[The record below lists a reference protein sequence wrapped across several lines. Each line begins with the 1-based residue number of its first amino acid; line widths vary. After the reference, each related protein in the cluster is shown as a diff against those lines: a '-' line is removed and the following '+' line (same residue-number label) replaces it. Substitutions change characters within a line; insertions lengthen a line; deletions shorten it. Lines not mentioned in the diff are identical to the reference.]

1 MESIRK
7 LLENGYT
14 VLGMPQSLYYR
25 NEKLMVQ
32 DSEKLRK
39 IVFGALKLQ
48 TEDITVSK
56 SKLILCWRQK
66 DSFDLANQLY
76 PFADNRLVPDIAFS
90 VGPLLGTEKFTS
102 IPLSKSQP
110 KKVDILLLLRADKE
124 SVVSANRNLKF
135 IGDLLRSTSADN
147 KPNNASNITFK
158 IVDWNDRK
166 NTFQL
171 NSATKMKDLEF
182 DMPIRIASA
191 SSLLSS
197 GKVII
202 SDRLHG
208 SIYSF
213 LMHKPHVYIDQVSK
227 KVSLT
232 REVAFGVD
240 EKCRDGQKLGYRAAS
255 DLEDAVRKA
264 VVLLGNLG

>member
-1 MESIRK
+1 M
-7 LLENGYT
+7 
-14 VLGMPQSLYYR
+14 
-25 NEKLMVQ
+25 
-32 DSEKLRK
+32 SE
-39 IVFGALKLQ
+39 
-48 TEDITVSK
+48 
-56 SKLILCWRQK
+56 
-66 DSFDLANQLY
+66 
-76 PFADNRLVPDIAFS
+76 
-90 VGPLLGTEKFTS
+90 
-102 IPLSKSQP
+102 
-110 KKVDILLLLRADKE
+110 
-124 SVVSANRNLKF
+124 NRNFEF
-135 IGDLLRSTSADN
+135 IGDLLR
-147 KPNNASNITFK
+147 NASSTDNYPGKPNITFK
-158 IVDWNDRK
+158 IVDWDDRK
-166 NTFQL
+166 ATFQL
-171 NSATKMKDLEF
+171 NPAPKTKNLEF

-240 EKCRDGQKLGYRAAS
+240 EKCRDRQKLGYRAAS